1 MYCLNVRAHKRRTFK
16 IINDYISNIF
26 RNSNRMINDYN
37 FKVLKVKDYSGV
49 TFRTQQV
56 IAMIN

>member
-1 MYCLNVRAHKRRTFK
+1 MYCLNVRTHKRRTFK
-16 IINDYISNIF
+16 IINDYIANIF